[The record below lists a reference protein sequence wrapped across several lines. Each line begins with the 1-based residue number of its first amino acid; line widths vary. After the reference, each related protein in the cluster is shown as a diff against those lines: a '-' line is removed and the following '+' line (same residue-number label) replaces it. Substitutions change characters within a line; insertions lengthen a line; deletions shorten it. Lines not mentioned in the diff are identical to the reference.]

1 MTTQQL
7 DSRLSRVDLRNKRP
21 TIGLFTP
28 WLGEKLGPAIWEAAQ
43 AEAQRRD
50 VNLICF
56 KGNQLGS
63 HLEFENQGNILY
75 DLGHTERL
83 DGILFCGAFI
93 SHLISPQQK
102 KDFCD
107 RYELPVVSIGQA
119 LDGIPSLLVDN
130 ARGIQEAM
138 AHLIET
144 HNRRRI
150 VYLKGPEGEM
160 HGEQRCAAYRQ
171 NLQAYGI
178 ALDPRWIVPMP
189 GEAAMEW
196 TQRCQ
201 LSTYRL
207 LDETG
212 LQPGRDYDAILA
224 YNDEVALQ
232 GLGILAERGI
242 RVPADVAMVGF
253 DDSAAAR
260 VAVPPL
266 TSVSQSIRE
275 QISQGFNLL
284 LDWLAGRLVPDQ
296 VSVPTKLIVRSS
308 CGCVNPAILQA
319 AAGTIGE
326 QPDEQLEIAMQRQRP
341 AILSEMAL
349 AVGQSL
355 EAETLSG
362 LGQLL
367 DAFIVEAQGGTP
379 PLFVGKLENMLQ
391 KVGRAG
397 GDVAAW
403 QESQSV
409 MRRWMLP
416 YLRGQSLQQA
426 EDLWQQARVTIGLTA
441 QWAQTYHAFQVEK
454 QATVLREIGYDL
466 ITMIDI
472 PQLMATLAQG
482 FPRLRIPS
490 CYLAVYENSQPHE
503 YLQPAPEWSQLAL
516 AFNQAGGSAS
526 QGQAAVGERRFLTHQ
541 LIPNE
546 FWPQARRFS
555 YVLEPLYFR
564 EDQIGFV
571 LFEAGP
577 REEIVY
583 DILAQQIRSAL
594 KGALLTT
601 HNAELYQQAV
611 HARQAAEEANR
622 LKGRFLSTVSHELRT
637 PLSLIVGTA
646 KMIQQQ
652 ELGNALPPQ
661 TYRDIEH
668 IRVSAQ
674 HLFHLIGDVLDL
686 ASSQSG
692 ALELACRALNF
703 KEVMEDTILLGE
715 LMAQERGVMW
725 RADIPAALPM
735 VWGDR
740 LRLQQVIL
748 NLVSNAV
755 KFTEQGQVALKV
767 VIGEK
772 ELTVLV
778 SDTGIGIPV
787 EEQDAIFDEFRQSER
802 TAQRGY
808 GGMGLGLA
816 ISRRLV
822 ELHGGQIG
830 VRSSGEDNGGSTFY
844 FTLPTLESVSPNAMK
859 AGKQS
864 QTVVLLTEHAGGG
877 QALQNHLTQ
886 SGFVVEEL
894 ALDQQADWL
903 LQIVAAPPGTV
914 VLDLDAAARQGWKL
928 MRMLK
933 ENPATQD
940 VPVVFYS
947 LPAERESGS
956 VLELN
961 VLDKPLGSA
970 ELARAIERHD
980 LTRQKPQAA
989 QTILVVEDDPQLLD
1003 LHMRLVQAQ
1012 LPGSRV
1018 VPARNGREALEVMEH
1033 TRPALVLLDLMMPEV
1048 DGFKVLETMLTREIT
1063 RDVPVIVLTAQS
1075 LTETEMA
1082 RLQQGVVAVLG
1093 KGLFSS
1099 AEVLAQVEATLARS
1113 KRLGSET
1120 QGLVRQAMAYIH
1132 RHYAEQITRSDL
1144 AQHVA
1149 VNERYLTHCFQ
1160 QELKVS
1166 PMSYL
1171 NRYRVRQAKALL
1183 EKSTRS
1189 ITEVAL
1195 AVGFT
1200 DISYFGRVFRQEVGI
1215 SPSAYQHG
1223 QRPEVT

>member
-7 DSRLSRVDLRNKRP
+7 NSRLSRMDLGNKRP

-28 WLGEKLGPAIWEAAQ
+28 WLGERLGPAIWEAAQ

-75 DLGHTERL
+75 DLGHTQRL

-107 RYELPVVSIGQA
+107 RYQLPVVSIGQA

-130 ARGIQEAM
+130 ANGIQEAM
-138 AHLIET
+138 AHLIEI

-160 HGEQRCAAYRQ
+160 HGEYRCAAYRQ
-171 NLQAYGI
+171 ILQDYGI
-178 ALDPRWIVPMP
+178 TLDPRWIVSMP
-189 GEAAMEW
+189 GDAAMEW
-196 TQRCQ
+196 TQRCRM
-201 LSTYRL
+201 STYRL

-232 GLGILAERGI
+232 GLGILLERGI

-266 TSVSQSIRE
+266 TSVSQSISE

-284 LDWLAGRLVPDQ
+284 LDWLAGRPVPDQ

-308 CGCVNPAILQA
+308 CGCVNPAILRA
-319 AAGTIGE
+319 AAGEMGE
-326 QPDEQLEIAMQRQRP
+326 QQDEPFEIAMQRQRR

-349 AVGQSL
+349 AAGQSL
-355 EAETLSG
+355 EGETLSG

-367 DAFIVEAQGGTP
+367 EAFIVEAQSGTLS
-379 PLFVGKLENMLQ
+379 LFVSKLENILQ
-391 KVGRAG
+391 KIGKAG

-403 QESQSV
+403 QESISV
-409 MRRWMLP
+409 MRRWILP
-416 YLRGQSLQQA
+416 HLKGQSLQRA
-426 EDLWQQARVTIGLTA
+426 EDLWQQARVMIGITA
-441 QWAQTYHAFQVEK
+441 QWAQTHHAFQVEK
-454 QATVLREIGYDL
+454 QATVLREIGYEL
-466 ITMIDI
+466 ITMFDI

-490 CYLAVYENSQPHE
+490 CYLALYENSQPHQD
-503 YLQPAPEWSQLAL
+503 LQPAPEWSLLAL
-516 AFNQAGGSAS
+516 AYNQADGSAS
-526 QGQAAVGERRFLTHQ
+526 QGKAAVGERRFLTHQ

-564 EDQIGFV
+564 EEQIGFV

-577 REEIVY
+577 GEEIVY
-583 DILAQQIRSAL
+583 DILAQQIRSTL

-601 HNAELYQQAV
+601 HNAELYQEAV
-611 HARQAAEEANR
+611 HAWQAAEEANR

-652 ELGNALPPQ
+652 ELGNALPPKI
-661 TYRDIEH
+661 YRDIEH
-668 IRVSAQ
+668 IRVSAH

-692 ALELACRALNF
+692 ELELACRLLNF

-725 RADIPAALPM
+725 RTDIPTALPV

-740 LRLQQVIL
+740 MRLQQVVL

-755 KFTEQGQVALKV
+755 KFTEHGEVALKIMV
-767 VIGEK
+767 REK

-778 SDTGIGIPV
+778 SDTGLGIPV
-787 EEQDAIFDEFRQSER
+787 DEQEAIFDEFRQSER

-844 FTLPTLESVSPNAMK
+844 FTLPTTESVSLNEMTT
-859 AGKQS
+859 GKQS
-864 QTVVLLTEHAGGG
+864 QTVVLLTEHAGGA
-877 QALQNHLTQ
+877 QALQDHLTQ
-886 SGFVVEEL
+886 RGFVVEEL
-894 ALDQQADWL
+894 ALDKHADWL
-903 LQIVAAPPGTV
+903 LQIVVAPPGTV
-914 VLDLDAAARQGWKL
+914 VLDLDAAARLGWKL

-947 LPAERESGS
+947 LPEERGGGS

-961 VLDKPLGSA
+961 YLAKPLGSA
-970 ELARAIERHD
+970 ELTHAIEQHD
-980 LTRQKPQAA
+980 LTDQKSQAA

-1003 LHMRLVQAQ
+1003 LHMRMVQAR
-1012 LPGSRV
+1012 LPGSHV
-1018 VPARNGREALEVMEH
+1018 VPARNGREALEMMEH
-1033 TRPALVLLDLMMPEV
+1033 TRPDLVLLDLMMPEV
-1048 DGFKVLETMLTREIT
+1048 DGFKVLEAMRRRENT

-1075 LTETEMA
+1075 LTEIEMA
-1082 RLQQGVVAVLG
+1082 RLQQGVIAVLG
-1093 KGLFSS
+1093 KGMFSPS
-1099 AEVLAQVEATLARS
+1099 EVLAQVEATLARS

-1120 QGLVRQAMAYIH
+1120 QRLVRQAMAYIH
-1132 RHYAEQITRSDL
+1132 CHYAEQITRSDL
-1144 AQHVA
+1144 ARHVA

-1160 QELKVS
+1160 QELNIS
-1166 PMSYL
+1166 PVSYL
-1171 NRYRVRQAKALL
+1171 NRYRVRQAKGLL
-1183 EKSTRS
+1183 EKGTRS

-1195 AVGFT
+1195 AIGFT
-1200 DISYFGRVFRQEVGI
+1200 DVSYFGRVFRQEVGI

-1223 QRPEVT
+1223 QRPEGT

>member
-7 DSRLSRVDLRNKRP
+7 YSRLSPMNLGHKRP

-28 WLGEKLGPAIWEAAQ
+28 WLGERLGPAIWEAAQ

-107 RYELPVVSIGQA
+107 RYQLPVVSIGQA
-119 LDGIPSLLVDN
+119 LDSIPSLLVDN
-130 ARGIQEAM
+130 AKGIHEAM
-138 AHLIET
+138 AHLIEI

-160 HGEQRCAAYRQ
+160 HGEYRCAAYRQ
-171 NLQAYGI
+171 ILQDYGI
-178 ALDPRWIVPMP
+178 PLDPRWIVSMP
-189 GEAAMEW
+189 GDAEMEW
-196 TQRCQ
+196 TQRCRM
-201 LSTYRL
+201 STYRL

-212 LQPGRDYDAILA
+212 LQPRRDFDAILA
-224 YNDEVALQ
+224 YNDETALHA
-232 GLGILAERGI
+232 LEILRERGI

-266 TSVSQSIRE
+266 TSVSQSISE

-284 LDWLAGRLVPDQ
+284 LDWLAGRPVPDQ

-319 AAGTIGE
+319 AAVKPGE
-326 QPDEQLEIAMQRQRP
+326 QQEEQVEIAVQRQ
-341 AILSEMAL
+341 AILTEMAL
-349 AVGQSL
+349 AAGQSL
-355 EAETLSG
+355 EGEMLSE

-367 DAFIVEAQGGTP
+367 DAFIFEAQGGTP
-379 PLFVGKLENMLQ
+379 SLFVSKLEDILQ
-391 KVGRAG
+391 KVGKAG

-403 QESQSV
+403 QDSLSV
-409 MRRWMLP
+409 MRRCILP
-416 YLRGQSLQQA
+416 HLKGQSLQRA
-426 EDLWQQARVTIGLTA
+426 EDLWQQARVTIAITA
-441 QWAQTYHAFQVEK
+441 QWAQTHHAFQIEK
-454 QATVLREIGYDL
+454 QATVLREIGYEL
-466 ITMIDI
+466 ITMFDI

-490 CYLAVYENSQPHE
+490 CYLALYENSQPHQD
-503 YLQPAPEWSQLAL
+503 LQPAPKWSLLAL
-516 AFNQAGGSAS
+516 AYNQADGSAS
-526 QGQAAVGERRFLTHQ
+526 QGKAAIGERRFLTHQ

-546 FWPQARRFS
+546 FWPQARRFT

-564 EDQIGFV
+564 QDQIGFV
-571 LFEAGP
+571 VFEAGSCD
-577 REEIVY
+577 EIVY
-583 DILAQQIRSAL
+583 DILAQQIRSTL

-601 HNAELYQQAV
+601 HNEELYQEAV
-611 HARQAAEEANR
+611 HARQSAEEANR

-637 PLSLIVGTA
+637 PLSLIIGTA

-652 ELGNALPPQ
+652 ELGNALPPKI
-661 TYRDIEH
+661 YRDIEH
-668 IRVSAQ
+668 IRVSAH

-692 ALELACRALNF
+692 ELELACKLLNF

-715 LMAQERGVMW
+715 LMTQERGVMW
-725 RADIPAALPM
+725 CTDIPAALPV

-740 LRLQQVIL
+740 MRLRQVIL
-748 NLVSNAV
+748 NLISNAV
-755 KFTEQGQVALKV
+755 KFTEQGEVALKIMV
-767 VIGEK
+767 GEK

-787 EEQDAIFDEFRQSER
+787 DEQEVIFDEFRQSER

-830 VRSSGEDNGGSTFY
+830 VRSSGEDNSGSTFY
-844 FTLPTLESVSPNAMK
+844 FTLPIMESVSLNEMR
-859 AGKQS
+859 AGKES
-864 QTVVLLTEHAGGG
+864 QTVMLLTEHTGGG

-886 SGFVVEEL
+886 RGFVVEEL
-894 ALDQQADWL
+894 ALDKHADWL
-903 LQIVAAPPGTV
+903 LQIAVAPPGTV
-914 VLDLDAAARQGWKL
+914 VLDLDATAREGWKL

-947 LPAERESGS
+947 LPEKRESGS

-961 VLDKPLGSA
+961 YLAKPLGSA
-970 ELARAIERHD
+970 ELAHAIARHD
-980 LTRQKPQAA
+980 LTSRKSQAA
-989 QTILVVEDDPQLLD
+989 QTILVVEDDPQLLN
-1003 LHMRLVQAQ
+1003 LHMRMVQAQ

-1018 VPARNGREALEVMEH
+1018 VPARNGREALEMMEH

-1048 DGFKVLETMLTREIT
+1048 DGFKVLEAMLRREIT

-1093 KGLFSS
+1093 KGMFSS
-1099 AEVLAQVEATLARS
+1099 SEVLAQVEATLARS

-1120 QGLVRQAMAYIH
+1120 QRLVRQAMAYIH
-1132 RHYAEQITRSDL
+1132 RHFAEQITRSDL
-1144 AQHVA
+1144 AHHVA

-1160 QELKVS
+1160 QELNVS
-1166 PMSYL
+1166 PVSYL
-1171 NRYRVRQAKALL
+1171 NRYRVRQAKGLL
-1183 EKSTRS
+1183 EKGSRS

-1195 AVGFT
+1195 AIGFT

-1223 QRPEVT
+1223 QRPDVT